1 MNWLGLGL
9 ELDLDGRKTLASTP
23 ERSVP
28 QRNGLRKRRLTRCS
42 SFVII
47 SAVPSGGQRGN
58 EIATVPFDL
67 PGKLQGEQS
76 RPHLTG

>member
-28 QRNGLRKRRLTRCS
+28 QRNGLRKRRLKKRRAGAHS
-42 SFVII
+42 S
-47 SAVPSGGQRGN
+47 
-58 EIATVPFDL
+58 
-67 PGKLQGEQS
+67 
-76 RPHLTG
+76 